1 MTTTTLSPDDCIH
14 VSLQHGRHCRDAIS
28 MLMAHNRSSL
38 YHPPHTVQFAG
49 GLRPRG
55 VRIFKGS
62 IIIQPTAAAAQRSAS
77 IRGVSEK
84 GFLITLNTRWRR
96 RPAVTTTTRYTKR
109 HFGRHLINCI
119 KVPFAIGFIQQQQQV
134 KHQRSTWW
142 CSSSPRHVTVVCLQ
156 MSPLTRE
163 MWCFSMKGNI
173 IIVLEWQFLGG
184 RGGQHGRSVTSVWYL
199 YHRHVGVSVG
209 TIRKGRAV
217 DYEWACQSQK
227 TTYGKEDRLL
237 LQATLNQNQCLFKG
251 YRLSFPGIRCGTCSY
266 F

>member
-1 MTTTTLSPDDCIH
+1 MIAYTLACSTVAIVGMPFRCWWHITEALYTTRPIPFSLLAAFDHREYGFSRGALLS
-14 VSLQHGRHCRDAIS
+14 
-28 MLMAHNRSSL
+28 NRRR
-38 YHPPHTVQFAG
+38 QQQ
-49 GLRPRG
+49 R
-55 VRIFKGS
+55 
-62 IIIQPTAAAAQRSAS
+62 QRSAF

-173 IIVLEWQFLGG
+173 IIVLEWQFLGW
-184 RGGQHGRSVTSVWYL
+184 RGGQHGRSLTSVWYL

-251 YRLSFPGIRCGTCSY
+251 YRLSFLGIRCGTCSY